1 MRLVRHTLPA
11 ILVIVTVLAGT
22 VACGA
27 ADEQPAGLRVD
38 DTPAVVGP
46 ELLAVLDELG
56 LTSLASA
63 VEEVDLGLDELAV
76 GTGYTFLAPND
87 DAFLAL
93 TADQLTDLLAD
104 PIRLRATLRNHVLA
118 GSMDADTLADRDE
131 VEAASGSTYEV
142 GVDGDHLVIGPARV
156 VSADH
161 AAGEGTV
168 HVVDLLLLDE

>member
-1 MRLVRHTLPA
+1 MHVTRLALRA
-11 ILVIVTVLAGT
+11 IALAVAVLLAT
-22 VACGA
+22 VACGTTDERS
-27 ADEQPAGLRVD
+27 ADARVD
-38 DTPAVVGP
+38 EAPAVGRH
-46 ELLAVLDELG
+46 ELRAVLDELG

-63 VEEVDLGLDELAV
+63 VEEVDLGLDEFAV